1 MGSAGSQTT
10 FNNGRAVIAA
20 DAEVRRRILSI
31 AAEKLEASADD
42 LEIVD
47 GIVGVRGVPGT
58 AMSVAEVASALFAGG
73 ELLTAQGAA
82 IAEALPD
89 NFGASCSGRVVF
101 PAFADPTFTC
111 QAARV
116 AVDPETGVVRVL
128 ELAAAHDFGRVLNPE
143 GEAPKLVGGV
153 VHSIRMPLTESTTYR
168 DGRPVNPHLLDCKL
182 QTSADAPAVR

>member
-20 DAEVRRRILSI
+20 AAEVRRRILSI

-89 NFGASCSGRVVF
+89 NFRASSAGRALC
-101 PAFADPTFTC
+101 PAVAYPTFDC
-111 QAARV
+111 QAEVAADGTETRV
-116 AVDPETGVVRVL
+116 A
-128 ELAAAHDFGRVLNPE
+128 
-143 GEAPKLVGGV
+143 
-153 VHSIRMPLTESTTYR
+153 S
-168 DGRPVNPHLLDCKL
+168 
-182 QTSADAPAVR
+182 